1 MKKILIALGI
11 VTILGSG
18 AYAATNMPT
27 ENKDVESVQINR
39 VEQKPTEQSAQEPEK
54 AEEINEVVE
63 HVPSQTIDKTEVV
76 VDQKDETT
84 QEETARIVLSVGS
97 VEDANIPCGGAR
109 VVMVAYDENGWRDFV
124 NNQEHHIGV
133 MHINTLNKQ
142 YVCSYIQ
149 SL

>member
-54 AEEINEVVE
+54 VEEVNEVAE

-76 VDQKDETT
+76 VEQKDETI

-97 VEDANIPCGGAR
+97 VEDANIPCGSSR
-109 VVMVAYDENGWRDFV
+109 VVMVAYEENGWRDFV
-124 NNQEHHIGV
+124 SNREHHVGV